1 LTDQVWRLTEQ
12 CAEVD
17 WVQAKADLVA
27 DDFDNGRSA
36 EALRRSFESS
46 QHVVFAWVD
55 DRVVGMARL
64 LSDGV
69 CNAYLID
76 VWTQSAFRR
85 RGIGAAMFRQ
95 LVAAVPGQH
104 IGWQTDDAIE
114 FYASLGARRQPEFMS
129 VVSGDWLD
137 NQANRS

>member
-1 LTDQVWRLTEQ
+1 
-12 CAEVD
+12 
-17 WVQAKADLVA
+17 
-27 DDFDNGRSA
+27 
-36 EALRRSFESS
+36 
-46 QHVVFAWVD
+46 
-55 DRVVGMARL
+55 
-64 LSDGV
+64 
-69 CNAYLID
+69 
-76 VWTQSAFRR
+76 
-85 RGIGAAMFRQ
+85 MFRQ